1 MFNGLRENKKK
12 FRVLK
17 NLSKMKNKP
26 NGTRI
31 VIYAFI
37 YLNIYIFLKHEKNYI
52 FTGVKK

>member
-1 MFNGLRENKKK
+1 MLNGLRENKKK